1 MKPNTPT
8 RGSQR
13 TDRPSL
19 GARVYPQAVGFS
31 QIGLFV
37 LAMLYSIYLV
47 RPFLLP
53 VILALLLAMVLNPVA
68 NGLQK
73 LTRLPSPL
81 TAFIILSLFCSV
93 AGTGLYYTS
102 YPASEYAD
110 KLREEIVQNRLRSV
124 FAPITELHEEI
135 KTVAEEVETL
145 AGDNKEPQV
154 GDPAPVAPNLEKLE
168 ITIEPTAG
176 IPLPSADNGDK
187 PAKAQPVQ
195 VEIRESRVDVVYTL
209 AQDFMLHL
217 TLTLIICFFL
227 LAFGNQMIR
236 RMAENR
242 VAKHL
247 IHDISRDVSGYL
259 LTVTL
264 INLGLGTCIG
274 VAMWILGLPNP
285 LLWGAMAALLNFI
298 PYIGALAGTAIIFL
312 VAATNTS
319 STALLIGAPATYYLL
334 TALEGNIV
342 TPAIIGKRFTINP
355 IVVFLWVLG
364 WGGLWGVPGM
374 LIGLP
379 LLMIFRIIVDSVPAL
394 SGVNRVISS

>member
-1 MKPNTPT
+1 MKPTTPT

-13 TDRPSL
+13 TERLSP
-19 GARVYPQAVGFS
+19 GAGVYPQAVGFS

-68 NGLQK
+68 NGLHK

-81 TAFIILSLFCSV
+81 AALAVLIVFCSV

-145 AGDNKEPQV
+145 AGDQKK
-154 GDPAPVAPNLEKLE
+154 PATENGASGLPDLEKVE
-168 ITIEPTAG
+168 ITIEP
-176 IPLPSADNGDK
+176 SADSTTASKGEDGVA
-187 PAKAQPVQ
+187 AKQKPVQ

-227 LAFGNQMIR
+227 LAFGNEMIR

-264 INLGLGTCIG
+264 INISLGICIG
-274 VAMWILGLPNP
+274 LAMWILGLPNP

-319 STALLIGAPATYYLL
+319 SMALLIGAPVTYYLL
-334 TALEGNIV
+334 TALEGNVV
-342 TPAIIGKRFTINP
+342 TPSIIGKRFTINP

-364 WGGLWGVPGM
+364 WGALWGIPGM

-379 LLMIFRIIVDSVPAL
+379 LLMIFRIIVDTVPAL

>member
-13 TDRPSL
+13 TEHPSL
-19 GARVYPQAVGFS
+19 VTRVYPKAIGFS

-81 TAFIILSLFCSV
+81 TALAVLIVFCGV

-110 KLREEIVQNRLRSV
+110 KLREELVQNRLRSV
-124 FAPITELHEEI
+124 FAPISELHEEI

-145 AGDNKEPQV
+145 AGDKKPEPV
-154 GDPAPVAPNLEKLE
+154 GDAAPTAPGLEKLE

-176 IPLPSADNGDK
+176 IPQSSGANGTN
-187 PAKAQPVQ
+187 PAIAQPVQ

-217 TLTLIICFFL
+217 TLTLIICYFL

-242 VAKHL
+242 TAKHL

-264 INLGLGTCIG
+264 INIGLGICIG
-274 VAMWILGLPNP
+274 LALWLLGIPNP

-298 PYIGALAGTAIIFL
+298 PYIGAIAGTAIIFL

-319 STALLIGAPATYYLL
+319 STALLIGAPAAYYLL

-355 IVVFLWVLG
+355 IVVFLWVLA
-364 WGGLWGVPGM
+364 WGALWGIPGM